1 MYHFVTPPS
10 LFYRRRSLPAW
21 FFAILLWFLITT
33 PAAANGI
40 PVEIFL
46 DHLPFKTTW
55 SPAAGGRGIAVVAA
69 NDEQVR
75 VMAQNLPAPPAGKI
89 YYAWLEQ
96 TQGGFLPVG
105 ALSYLNDGTASIDQ
119 HMPELPH
126 SEYFSWVL
134 VSLEDMRYIGDAPSI
149 EVALAGRLPN
159 AMALPPAGGESP
171 ALLPVTGGHADTSG
185 WLGLPLLWVLILL
198 VMMLATIF
206 LARQM
211 HFATSAKQHKPPHQP
226 PHQQRN
232 GQ

>member
-1 MYHFVTPPS
+1 MYHSVTLIS
-10 LFYRRRSLPAW
+10 LFYRRRSLPVW
-21 FFAILLWFLITT
+21 FFAILLWFLATT

-55 SPAAGGRGIAVVAA
+55 SPAAGGRGIAVVSA

-75 VMAQNLPAPPAGKI
+75 VMAQNLPAPPAGRI

-134 VSLEDMRYIGDAPSI
+134 VSLEDMRYVGDAPSI
-149 EVALAGRLPN
+149 DVALAGRLPN

-171 ALLPVTGGHADTSG
+171 ALLPVTGAHADASL

-198 VMMLATIF
+198 VVVLSTIF
-206 LARQM
+206 MARQM
-211 HFATSAKQHKPPHQP
+211 HFSPLAKQQKQP
-226 PHQQRN
+226 QKQRN
-232 GQ
+232 EQ